1 MRFGFDIKHPWDW
14 WKDEGRNRSTI
25 RPRAIM
31 QPPQACASSIGCECA
46 DVERNDFSSNHH
58 PAPGY

>member
-46 DVERNDFSSNHH
+46 DVDRKYF
-58 PAPGY
+58 Y